1 MRKDT
6 NILEEI
12 EYVSKMIRK
21 EIAFSV
27 KEGAGSSRIFQSLQK
42 EIPKIYFR
50 PNNIIDAG
58 RYSVEK
64 IENALEQLGY
74 EFRKDAEGKLHYF
87 NKETSV
93 SLYLNPSNKKIS
105 LTP

>member
-1 MRKDT
+1 M
-6 NILEEI
+6 
-12 EYVSKMIRK
+12 
-21 EIAFSV
+21 
-27 KEGAGSSRIFQSLQK
+27 
-42 EIPKIYFR
+42 
-50 PNNIIDAG
+50 
-58 RYSVEK
+58 VEK